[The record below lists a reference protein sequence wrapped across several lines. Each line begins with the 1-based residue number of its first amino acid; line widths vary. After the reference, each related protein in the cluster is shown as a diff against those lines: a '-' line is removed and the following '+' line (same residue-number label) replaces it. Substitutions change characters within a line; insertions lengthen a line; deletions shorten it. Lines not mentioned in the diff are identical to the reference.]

1 MSAPDSVTVTPPVK
15 VGPFKGLIDKQ
26 RTKPDLQAICTA
38 LQIPIAD
45 ATGKKYT
52 KDQLLPLLMKR
63 LFVDEPTLQDNPTF
77 SALYEKK
84 GGKGSTKKTSADKNA
99 EVAKEQSKPAQAL
112 TGYLF
117 ILLANLKLHAKKVA
131 MDPPASFARLGL
143 SLQGEGKNT
152 IEQPHTAPSSETSS
166 VLTPI
171 RPSTPIPGDQDN
183 APEDQGF
190 KNLEE
195 EEKEKDT
202 DEEEKK
208 IQFSTKESKGIVF
221 VNFSHPHC
229 KEVAPQEIVVGDISI
244 TNSIAPGGAVSF
256 QASLKDLV
264 PAAINNYSP
273 MKHNDRGGRI
283 ARPGLSQ
290 ANSSMPIG
298 SIAQYL
304 DGPFPKS
311 LNFTRTDTMALHAT
325 DHPGEYRC
333 DLFYE
338 PSDTLLQPGAPTS
351 LTGASTDRPQEIAQA
366 RAVAVHEKKN
376 INVLHDSQFGEA
388 MRAAAG
394 IDTKLELETNAT
406 AKIGLLNFRKYDEA
420 FNKYQVFHK
429 RKTYVIPENFQPA
442 PGEATENWNTNHWDR
457 YKGCTFTKIDL
468 THSLG
473 LTKTATHDNHTFY
486 TAGRKLMGS
495 RIGKYIREAHL
506 EDRSPTILKLECKYD
521 DVEYGIFILEI
532 KARIKRAKEE
542 EIPNKKSSKKRKL
555 EEAEEEEDAKKK
567 KSKKEV
573 KQALLLEI
581 AGGSKGKG
589 KGKAEQ
595 KGKGKEKEIE
605 SDDLNTSNSSDSDSD

>member
-1 MSAPDSVTVTPPVK
+1 MSAPDSANVTPPVQA
-15 VGPFKGLIDKQ
+15 GPFKGLMINNAPN
-26 RTKPDLQAICTA
+26 RPFKPFVRLYKFLSQMRRE
-38 LQIPIAD
+38 
-45 ATGKKYT
+45 KKYT
-52 KDQLLPLLMKR
+52 KDQLLPLLRKR

-84 GGKGSTKKTSADKNA
+84 GGKGDAKKTSADKNA
-99 EVAKEQSKPAQAL
+99 EVAQEQSKPVQAL
-112 TGYLF
+112 TG
-117 ILLANLKLHAKKVA
+117 ANLKLHAEKVA

-143 SLQGEGKNT
+143 SLQGEVKT
-152 IEQPHTAPSSETSS
+152 PPSKPHAAPSSD
-166 VLTPI
+166 
-171 RPSTPIPGDQDN
+171 DQQ
-183 APEDQGF
+183 DQSP
-190 KNLEE
+190 KNLDKE
-195 EEKEKDT
+195 EKDT

-208 IQFSTKESKGIVF
+208 IQFSTKANKGIVF
-221 VNFSHPHC
+221 VNFSHPHR
-229 KEVAPQEIVVGDISI
+229 KEVTPQEIVVGDISI

-264 PAAINNYSP
+264 PAAINNHSP
-273 MKHNDRGGRI
+273 MKKDRGGRI

-311 LNFTRTDTMALHAT
+311 LDFARTDTMALQAT

-366 RAVAVHEKKN
+366 RA
-376 INVLHDSQFGEA
+376 A
-388 MRAAAG
+388 MRSAAG
-394 IDTKLELETNAT
+394 IDAKLELETNST

-429 RKTYVIPENFQPA
+429 RKTYVLPENFQPA
-442 PGEATENWNTNHWDR
+442 PGEATEKWTTNHWDR
-457 YKGCTFTKIDL
+457 YKGCTFTKIDI

-473 LTKTATHDNHTFY
+473 LTKTATHDNHTYY

-506 EDRSPTILKLECKYD
+506 EDRSPAILKLERKYD

-555 EEAEEEEDAKKK
+555 EEAEEEEEGAKKK

-589 KGKAEQ
+589 KGKGAE
-595 KGKGKEKEIE
+595 GEGERDPIG
-605 SDDLNTSNSSDSDSD
+605 

>member
-1 MSAPDSVTVTPPVK
+1 MSAPDSANVTPPVQA
-15 VGPFKGLIDKQ
+15 GPFKGLIDKQ

-45 ATGKKYT
+45 AKGKKYT
-52 KDQLLPLLMKR
+52 KDQLLPLLRKR

-84 GGKGSTKKTSADKNA
+84 GGKGGAKKTSADKNA
-99 EVAKEQSKPAQAL
+99 EVAQEQSKPVQAL
-112 TGYLF
+112 TG
-117 ILLANLKLHAKKVA
+117 ANLKLHAEKVA

-143 SLQGEGKNT
+143 SLQGEVKNT
-152 IEQPHTAPSSETSS
+152 AEQPHAAPSSETSS

-171 RPSTPIPGDQDN
+171 RPSTPIPEDQDN
-183 APEDQGF
+183 ASIDQGP
-190 KNLEE
+190 KNLDKE
-195 EEKEKDT
+195 EKDT
-202 DEEEKK
+202 DY
-208 IQFSTKESKGIVF
+208 
-221 VNFSHPHC
+221 HPHR
-229 KEVAPQEIVVGDISI
+229 KEVTPQEIVVGDISI

-264 PAAINNYSP
+264 PAAINNHSP
-273 MKHNDRGGRI
+273 MKKDRGGRI

-311 LNFTRTDTMALHAT
+311 LDFARTDTMALQAT

-351 LTGASTDRPQEIAQA
+351 LTGASTDHPQEIAQA

-376 INVLHDSQFGEA
+376 ITVLNDSQFGEA
-388 MRAAAG
+388 MRSAAG
-394 IDTKLELETNAT
+394 IDAKLELETNST

-429 RKTYVIPENFQPA
+429 RKTYVLPENFQPA
-442 PGEATENWNTNHWDR
+442 PGEATEKWTTNHWDR
-457 YKGCTFTKIDL
+457 YKGCTFTKIDI

-473 LTKTATHDNHTFY
+473 LTKTATHDNHTYY

-506 EDRSPTILKLECKYD
+506 EDRSPAILKLERKYD

-555 EEAEEEEDAKKK
+555 EEAEEEEEGAKKK

-595 KGKGKEKEIE
+595 KGKGKEIQ
-605 SDDLNTSNSSDSDSD
+605 SDDLDASNSSDSDSD